1 MNRIRN
7 FFSLLNIA
15 SLYLDLI
22 IFSFAKK
29 NYIPAER
36 MCTLPTLCGIGA
48 GLLLANLNF
57 NGIEKEFADPLIWR
71 IAFSVAGINAF
82 FHFHRIWKMPTAI
95 WKTAYFLYC
104 WAISLTAFFIW
115 VILIS
120 LAILLAVIIFVLL
133 ALGCAITS
141 PSSSKIYYG
150 NEAYHNGEKVCET
163 SPGTNVFI
171 GTKTNTVY
179 YRTENGNFVPKK

>member
-1 MNRIRN
+1 MPIQRRMTNEQNQKILFLTQYCKSVPR
-7 FFSLLNIA
+7 SYHLL
-15 SLYLDLI
+15 
-22 IFSFAKK
+22 FCQK
-29 NYIPAER
+29 NYVPAER

-82 FHFHRIWKMPTAI
+82 FHFHRVWKMPTAT

-104 WAISLTAFFIW
+104 WAISLNAFFIW
-115 VILIS
+115 VILVS

-141 PSSSKIYYG
+141 PS
-150 NEAYHNGEKVCET
+150 
-163 SPGTNVFI
+163 
-171 GTKTNTVY
+171 
-179 YRTENGNFVPKK
+179 